1 MSITMDTTLA
11 SLVTNKRRVS
21 ALKSLGIV
29 TVGDAL
35 TYYPFRVTEPVPL
48 RAIREAAPG
57 QQMAFAAVIRD
68 MRVVPMNARRGYRL
82 EATVDDADFA
92 RSRRVPGSTARLT
105 FFSYRKSYVD
115 WVSMRLRAGTS
126 VVVSGMPSEYMG
138 QLQFTH
144 PEILTVAPGAAGT
157 GAGLEGYARGAAS
170 GNGAFAGSADP
181 YASAQSAYPPAAAA
195 PSGAA
200 LKYDADTVQ
209 EALIR
214 VCRPRPVYHASS
226 RISSEHIHETILG
239 LLWMMGARTSSTPDG
254 QLAGAGSADIVAPT
268 TDTIAVQNGEEKS
281 GTTAESG
288 AEALS
293 RSIPDVLPESV
304 RKAKNLMHRAEA
316 FLAIHDPASTAR
328 FKEAIETLRY
338 EEAFVSQTS
347 LLKARQHAHKSSAHP
362 CPLNEALETARASV
376 GEAAAEPSAQP
387 GASERGVATNL
398 PDLPN
403 LRDRFI
409 ASLPFTLTAGQSQ
422 VVDDIAADLERDW
435 PMQRLLQGEVGS
447 GKTVVALAAMLQ
459 AVGVGYQAVLVAP
472 TQVLAEQHYET
483 ISKMVSG
490 LALAQPGAK
499 ETDAAADVEG
509 AMGVSSAS
517 TVSSSKV
524 PAEIPVT
531 LLTGGMKLA
540 ARRKALAAAAS
551 GEPGIIVATHAA
563 FSKTFQAPHLALV
576 VIDEQHRFGVEQRES
591 LNAKTDDGTT
601 PHLLVMTATPIPRT
615 AAMTWFGDLDISWL
629 TELPGGRKPIRT
641 VVVNEADAATMGRM
655 FAHIRARVDAGER
668 AYIVC
673 PRIDTDDEE
682 NEGGSG
688 VSSAAGSARGRAAAS
703 GSSARTAAGGR
714 ATRAAADAIGID
726 DPYETFDENGE
737 TMARPPLH
745 AVVEIADRLQKLPQF
760 QGIRFAT
767 LTGRDKDDVKTQVM
781 ADFAG
786 GETPI
791 LVSTTVIEVGV
802 DVKQASCIV
811 IFDADRYGLSQ
822 LHQLRGRVGRG
833 GTNSWAFLISRAEP
847 GSPAEQRLEVI
858 HHSLDGA
865 EIAQADL
872 EFRGAGD
879 VLGDAQSGGKSSLK
893 LLRVVKDADMIADA
907 RTRAEQLLAADPEL
921 AGEVQLAG
929 AVLDFTRGNETFL
942 TSS

>member
-1 MSITMDTTLA
+1 MSITMGTTLA

-115 WVSMRLRAGTS
+115 WVSVRLRAGTS
-126 VVVSGMPSEYMG
+126 VVVSGMPGEYMG

-144 PEILTVAPGAAGT
+144 PEILTVAPVPAGA

-181 YASAQSAYPPAAAA
+181 YASAQSAYPPAATA

-209 EALIR
+209 EALTH

-254 QLAGAGSADIVAPT
+254 QLAGAGAAGIVAPA

-293 RSIPDVLPESV
+293 QSIPDVLPESV

-338 EEAFVSQTS
+338 EEAFVSQVS
-347 LLKARQHAHKSSAHP
+347 LLKARSHAHKSAAHS
-362 CPLNEALETARASV
+362 CPLVTDS
-376 GEAAAEPSAQP
+376 
-387 GASERGVATNL
+387 
-398 PDLPN
+398 
-403 LRDRFI
+403 LRDQFI
-409 ASLPFTLTAGQSQ
+409 ASLPFSLTAGQQQ
-422 VVDDIAADLERDW
+422 VIHDIAADLAHDW

-459 AVGVGYQAVLVAP
+459 AVDAGYQAVLVAP
-472 TQVLAEQHYET
+472 TQVLAEQHAET
-483 ISKMVSG
+483 IGRMVEQ
-490 LALAQPGAK
+490 LK
-499 ETDAAADVEG
+499 
-509 AMGVSSAS
+509 
-517 TVSSSKV
+517 
-524 PAEIPVT
+524 PAIPVT

-540 ARRKALAAAAS
+540 ARRKALAAASS

-673 PRIDTDDEE
+673 PRIDADDEE

-688 VSSAAGSARGRAAAS
+688 VSAAAGSARGRAAAS

-737 TMARPPLH
+737 TVARPPLH
-745 AVVEIADRLQKLPQF
+745 AVAEIADRLQKLPQF

-833 GTNSWAFLISRAEP
+833 GTNSWAFLISRAKP

-907 RTRAEQLLAADPEL
+907 RTRAGQLLAADPEL